1 MLQNWPGMKASR
13 CRGGAGAF
21 TLLELL
27 SVIAVII
34 VLAALL
40 LPALENVRAQAKRA
54 QCVSRLRQI
63 GVGFQNFA
71 HDHNGQ
77 FPMALPA
84 SAGGTLEFAASG
96 RRLAGDFY
104 FSFRHLQALSNELVT
119 PMLLVCP
126 TDLRQPALSF
136 GLLQN
141 SNLSYFVSINATYAQ
156 PDSILAG
163 DRNLTNDWAGAP
175 SLVRLGANYS
185 LRWTHELHRFKGN
198 CLFSDGRVEE
208 KNTPALRL
216 ALGQAPAIAELA
228 LPTAQPTVSGPPQ
241 GSGAAVFIRLPETAS
256 LGTASGS
263 PSGEAPATGIGT
275 DRIHPQNQYP
285 GGHTALEPGVEV
297 AAIRTPSSSNTTSPI
312 SNFAQS
318 PASAPPS
325 QPSATGQL
333 AASGPPA
340 AYVVAVVSAGIVFA
354 LIFVVGAVA
363 ILKRRRALGRQ
374 LMRTARG

>member
-1 MLQNWPGMKASR
+1 MLCTLPGMKASR

-96 RRLAGDFY
+96 RRLAGNFY
-104 FSFRHLQALSNELVT
+104 FSFRHLQALSTELVT
-119 PMLLVCP
+119 PNLLICP
-126 TDLRQPALSF
+126 SDLRQPALSF
-136 GLLQN
+136 GALQN
-141 SNLSYFVSINATYAQ
+141 SNISYFVGINAAYAQ
-156 PDSILAG
+156 PESLLAG

-185 LRWTHELHRFKGN
+185 LRWTYELHRFKGN

-208 KNTPALRL
+208 KNTPALML
-216 ALGQAPAIAELA
+216 AVSKAPAIAELA
-228 LPTAQPTVSGPPQ
+228 LPTVQPMFSSPPQ
-241 GSGAAVFIRLPETAS
+241 GSGAAVFIRPPETVS
-256 LGTASGS
+256 LGTASESGS
-263 PSGEAPATGIGT
+263 GPGGSTRIGT
-275 DRIHPQNQYP
+275 ETTPPQ
-285 GGHTALEPGVEV
+285 G
-297 AAIRTPSSSNTTSPI
+297 I
-312 SNFAQS
+312 QS
-318 PASAPPS
+318 PGNRKTLQPDLGVDATMKPTGLNPTKAAAAAESQTSAPS
-325 QPSATGQL
+325 TQPSRPGPL
-333 AASGPPA
+333 AISGSPA
-340 AYVVAVVSAGIVFA
+340 AYVIAAVSAGLFFA
-354 LIFVVGAVA
+354 LIFIVGTVT
-363 ILKRRRALGRQ
+363 ILKRRRAREVLPNTWQPR
-374 LMRTARG
+374 